1 MDVPITEARNPVTT
15 TIDVASTDDIVQ
27 MLHMCDR
34 EIFNGWKQY
43 KGLFHPETIA
53 TIQQISEVA
62 VDILKKPGGMIV
74 LSGCGTSGRIAFLI
88 ARNFNEVLRNS
99 GREQCFRYLIA
110 GRDKALFTSQEAP
123 EDDPQCGIEMLK
135 EVTEG
140 RNRVLF
146 IGITCGLSAPYV
158 AGQLYYCMENLNIY
172 TPVLLG
178 FNPCNLARNIKI
190 EKWDKTF
197 LQVVRLMEN
206 EVAEN
211 KAYILNPVVGPEQ
224 ITGSSRMKSG
234 TATKILLETIF
245 VSCVK
250 AYENIPSNIE
260 AHLKSYQYLCEVVY
274 KETSSISKLVQLAGN
289 SLKAGGT
296 ISYIGW
302 DSLGVMGMIDASEC
316 PPTYGASLSDIRGF
330 VETGYKLLNNTE
342 GDLSPLGK
350 YYRISIDEF
359 QSDVVPG
366 LKESDLVIL
375 LMKDESCSVSDILW
389 KSTCKKA
396 CVSFYSAEKIQEDRM
411 DCTVSID
418 LSNLITEPLGNQ
430 HYKSWGQLYK
440 ELSTKWILNAV
451 TTGAHILKGKV
462 YQNIMVDLKV
472 SNNKLFF
479 RAVGIIQNFS
489 NLPKEMCQEYL
500 LKSIYMTDDL
510 SDDLKSL
517 QVKDHIVKATSM
529 EKVVP
534 TALVATI
541 LKCNIDDARK
551 LLLQHHVIRT
561 AISDIINNR
570 TTV

>member
-1 MDVPITEARNPVTT
+1 MDIPITEARNPITT
-15 TIDVASTDDIVQ
+15 TIDVASPDDIVKK
-27 MLHMCDR
+27 LHECDR
-34 EIFNGWKQY
+34 EIFNGWNQY
-43 KGLFHPETIA
+43 KGLFHPETIS
-53 TIQQISEVA
+53 TIRQISVVA
-62 VDILKKPGGMIV
+62 VDILKKPDGVIV

-99 GREQCFRYLIA
+99 GREECFRYLIA

-135 EVTEG
+135 EATTG

-146 IGITCGLSAPYV
+146 IGITCGLSAPFV
-158 AGQLYYCMENLNIY
+158 AGQLCHCMENINIY

-197 LQVVRLMEN
+197 LQVVRLLEN

-245 VSCVK
+245 VSCIK
-250 AYENIPSNIE
+250 ATENIPSNIE
-260 AHLKSYQYLCEVVY
+260 AHLKSYQDLCEVVY
-274 KETSSISKLVQLAGN
+274 KETSSISKLVQLAGD
-289 SLKAGGT
+289 SLKAGGS

-330 VETGYKLLNNTE
+330 VDSGYKLLNNQE
-342 GDLSPLGK
+342 GDLSPMGK
-350 YYRISIDEF
+350 YYRISIEEF
-359 QSDVVPG
+359 QSDVLPS

-375 LMKDESCSVSDILW
+375 LMKDESCAVADILSN
-389 KSTCKKA
+389 STCKKA
-396 CVSFYSAEKIQEDRM
+396 CICFNSEEKIQQDRL
-411 DCTVSID
+411 DCIVSVD
-418 LSNLITEPLGNQ
+418 LYSLTTEPLGDQ
-430 HYKSWGQLYK
+430 HYKSWAQLYK

-489 NLPKEMCQEYL
+489 NLSKDVCQEYL

-510 SDDLKSL
+510 SEDLKSL
-517 QVKDHIVKATSM
+517 QVKDYIVKATSM

-534 TALVATI
+534 TALVAAI
-541 LKCNIDDARK
+541 LKCKIDDARK
-551 LLLQHHVIRT
+551 LLSQHHVIRT
-561 AISDIINNR
+561 AISDILNNR
-570 TTV
+570 PM

>member
-1 MDVPITEARNPVTT
+1 MDIPITESRNPITT
-15 TIDVASTDDIVQ
+15 KIDVASTDDIVKK
-27 MLHMCDR
+27 LHECDR
-34 EIFNGWKQY
+34 EIFNGWNRY
-43 KGLFHPETIA
+43 KGLFHPETIS
-53 TIQQISEVA
+53 TIRQISEVA
-62 VDILKKPGGMIV
+62 VDIMKKPEGMIV

-88 ARNFNEVLRNS
+88 ARNFNEVLRNL

-135 EVTEG
+135 EATTG

-146 IGITCGLSAPYV
+146 IGITCGLSAPFV
-158 AGQLYYCMENLNIY
+158 AGQLCHCMENINIF

-197 LQVVRLMEN
+197 LQVVRLLEDK
-206 EVAEN
+206 VAES

-245 VSCVK
+245 VSCIK
-250 AYENIPSNIE
+250 ATENIPSNIE
-260 AHLKSYQYLCEVVY
+260 AHLKSCQDLCEVVY

-289 SLKAGGT
+289 SLKAGGSM
-296 ISYIGW
+296 SYIGW

-330 VETGYKLLNNTE
+330 VDTGYKLLNNHE
-342 GDLSPLGK
+342 GDLSPMGK
-350 YYRISIDEF
+350 YYRISIEEF
-359 QSDVVPG
+359 QSDVLPG
-366 LKESDLVIL
+366 LMESDLVIL
-375 LMKDESCSVSDILW
+375 LMKDESCSVADILW
-389 KSTCKKA
+389 NSTCKKA
-396 CVSFYSAEKIQEDRM
+396 CICFNSEEKIQQDRL
-411 DCTVSID
+411 DCIVSID
-418 LSNLITEPLGNQ
+418 LSSLTTEPLGDQ
-430 HYKSWGQLYK
+430 HYKYWAQLYK

-489 NLPKEMCQEYL
+489 NLPKDVCQEYL

-510 SDDLKSL
+510 SEDLKSL

-534 TALVATI
+534 TALVAAI
-541 LKCNIDDARK
+541 LKCKIDDARQ
-551 LLLQHHVIRT
+551 LLSQHHVIRT
-561 AISDIINNR
+561 AIADILNNR
-570 TTV
+570 PT